1 MINSWATDNWWSTF
15 GQLMMTV
22 YHIIKSWFVCLFC
35 YLSSQVQ
42 RNEKYMINRLLF
54 EDQQLIILWSKVD
67 HLMINCLSDKE
78 WCFFLFMIVCFLFS
92 FIGFFVCLFLFIG
105 WFCFVFCLHRY
116 MNDKKYDQ
124 QLIIWRSRVD
134 QMVIIIWDII

>member
-54 EDQQLIILWSKVD
+54 EDQQLIILWSKVN

-78 WCFFLFMIVCFLFS
+78 WCFFFLW
-92 FIGFFVCLFLFIG
+92 L
-105 WFCFVFCLHRY
+105 FVFCFHLLVSLFVY
-116 MNDKKYDQ
+116 FYLLVGFVLFFVYTGTWMIKNMINSSLSEDQ
-124 QLIIWRSRVD
+124 ELIKWWSSYEI
-134 QMVIIIWDII
+134 